1 MLTYDPSCKARLRPV
16 ELRGSRMK
24 IAGLIQGA
32 LLAVALI
39 GGSVS
44 SAQAKEQFPSEVESD
59 LALGYQVPC
68 SVCHIKGNTGSST
81 PITPFALSL
90 RDRGLSG
97 DRASLSTALS
107 RLEADG
113 TDSDGDG
120 VDDIAELKAG
130 TDPNS
135 SANADLA
142 TVQAPGYGCGGTAP
156 KGHGGPALAG
166 AMGLAWL
173 ILRRRR
179 CTLAR
184 SKDTADVR

>member
-1 MLTYDPSCKARLRPV
+1 MPTYDPFRKAWRRRT
-16 ELRGSRMK
+16 EHFRGSVK
-24 IAGLIQGA
+24 IAPAMQA
-32 LLAVALI
+32 LALAVAVTW
-39 GGSVS
+39 GSAS
-44 SAQAKEQFPSEVESD
+44 TAQAKEEFPSQVDSD
-59 LALGYQVPC
+59 LTLGYQVPC
-68 SVCHIKGNTGSST
+68 SVCHIKGNTGAST

-120 VDDIAELKAG
+120 IGDIAELKAG

-135 SANADLA
+135 SANANIA
-142 TVQAPGYGCGGTAP
+142 TVLAPGYGCGGTAP
-156 KGHGGPALAG
+156 QGHGGPAVAG
-166 AMGLAWL
+166 AIGLALL

-179 CTLAR
+179 G
-184 SKDTADVR
+184 TA

>member
-1 MLTYDPSCKARLRPV
+1 
-16 ELRGSRMK
+16 MK
-24 IAGLIQGA
+24 IAKLVQALGLF
-32 LLAVALI
+32 VAFTW
-39 GGSVS
+39 GSVS
-44 SAQAKEQFPSEVESD
+44 TLQAKEQFPSDVDND
-59 LALGYQVPC
+59 LNLGYHVPC

-97 DRASLSTALS
+97 DKTSLSTALS

-120 VDDIAELKAG
+120 VGDIAELKAE

-135 SANADLA
+135 SANANLA
-142 TVQAPGYGCGGTAP
+142 TVQAPGYGCGGSAP
-156 KGHGGPALAG
+156 QGHGGPAAAG
-166 AMGLAWL
+166 AMGLACL

-179 CTLAR
+179 GTP
-184 SKDTADVR
+184 